1 MSALTRAV
9 RDWLEIA
16 SSGRARP
23 FLAIALLVDASFL
36 FVFLVVLQTY
46 LPEKYGAS
54 ASLAG
59 YALAAYGAAK
69 LVTQIT
75 GGRFV
80 DRIGARRALRAGLFF
95 IALAQLSLVFA
106 PDRSVLAYP
115 AAIVYGLGAAVVWP
129 ALYSLIAAGFA
140 VSERGRLTS
149 ALTITSAGAAA
160 LGLGLGV
167 VLPGATPYVAALLV
181 ALSGTLVTLRLT
193 AGLPSPPPV
202 ATAKIEFA
210 GKGAGFWQDSSRI
223 ALAAI
228 FLAESAALSALLAVF
243 RAIGRD
249 LFHVSL
255 RVEALYF
262 VPAVAAYGCG
272 LLAGGVAS
280 DRIGRW
286 PLLGGGMVAASA
298 AMVAFSFSSGTPA
311 VLLLTLSAGGLG
323 VALPSLN
330 AMSVDLSPEPVRGKL
345 IAWFFAAE
353 GLGHT
358 LGPAAAAVL
367 SSAIGT
373 AAVVRFSGSA
383 FLAAALVCCLAI
395 TTGSPAR
402 VEVGH
407 GLEASAE

>member
-1 MSALTRAV
+1 MGALNRAL
-9 RDWLEIA
+9 REWLEIA

-59 YALAAYGAAK
+59 YALAAYGGAK

-75 GGRFV
+75 GGRLV
-80 DRIGARRALRAGLFF
+80 DRIGARRALRAGLCF

-106 PDRSVLAYP
+106 PNRAGLAYP
-115 AAIVYGLGAAVVWP
+115 AAVVYGLGAAVVWP

-167 VLPGATPYVAALLV
+167 VLPEATPYVAALLV

-193 AGLPSPPPV
+193 AGLPSPPGV
-202 ATAKIEFA
+202 ATAKIEFTGA
-210 GKGAGFWQDSSRI
+210 GAGFWQDSSRI

-228 FLAESAALSALLAVF
+228 FLSESAALSALVAVF

-249 LFHVSL
+249 LLHVSL
-255 RVEALYF
+255 RAEAIYF
-262 VPAVAAYGCG
+262 APAVAAYGCG

-280 DRIGRW
+280 DRLGRW

-298 AMVAFSFSSGTPA
+298 AMVAFSFSTGAPA
-311 VLLLTLSAGGLG
+311 VLFLALSAAGLG

-353 GLGHT
+353 GFGHT

-395 TTGSPAR
+395 STRWPGRAD
-402 VEVGH
+402 VGR
-407 GLEASAE
+407 GLEAPAE